1 MILAVLFLQ
10 LVLML
15 LYRAV
20 LRRAGK
26 GGVGFREAA
35 IIAPAVVP
43 ALLMIVVFVGLWDY
57 STVYGW
63 TRAISFLW
71 WGPVGA
77 IAAWLLGHVLIRWT
91 LRQISD
97 EGRP

>member
-1 MILAVLFLQ
+1 MIIVVLFVQ
-10 LVLML
+10 LVAML
-15 LYRAV
+15 LYRAA

-35 IIAPAVVP
+35 IVAPAVIP
-43 ALLMIVVFVGLWDY
+43 TLLMVSIFIGLWDY

-77 IAAWLLGHVLIRWT
+77 ILAWLLGHVLIRWT
-91 LRQISD
+91 LRLISD
-97 EGRP
+97 EG